1 MLFPRRCAKIMLFDS
16 DAIKYRKESNMIFT
30 KTAPTGAGRKAGRFV
45 VLAVILV
52 LAAVI
57 FASCVTAIPTGHT
70 GVVTTFG
77 SVEDYTYDAGVHL
90 KLPWQKV
97 VMMDNRIQK
106 QTVDLSCF
114 SSDIQEVTMT
124 YTVNYQINKA
134 NAQNIYKNIGT
145 EYYNTVIIP
154 CITES
159 TKVIAAKYSAE
170 DLVSERTDLASAI
183 EAELSAKLAAFNV
196 ELVSTSIEDM
206 DFTDA
211 FTNAVEEKQVAQ
223 QNKLRAETEAEKAKI
238 EAEAQ
243 AAVQRIEAQAEAD
256 ARLIKAEAEAEAN
269 RKVAESL
276 TDSILYNKFIDTWN
290 GEMPLV
296 TGGGG
301 NLINIPLDQFQAG

>member
-1 MLFPRRCAKIMLFDS
+1 MNTETYSPRRKL
-16 DAIKYRKESNMIFT
+16 R
-30 KTAPTGAGRKAGRFV
+30 
-45 VLAVILV
+45 VLVPVIIVAVIV
-52 LAAVI
+52 VI
-57 FASCVTAIPTGHT
+57 LLLSSVATIPTGHT

-77 SVEDYTYDAGVHL
+77 SVEDYTFDSGVHF

-106 QTVDLSCF
+106 QTVNLSCF
-114 SSDIQEVTMT
+114 SSDIQEVSMT

-145 EYYNTVIIP
+145 DYYNTVIIP

-159 TKVIAAKYSAE
+159 TKVITAKYSAE
-170 DLVSERTDLASAI
+170 DLVSERTNLASAI
-183 EAELSAKLAAFNV
+183 EEELTSKLALFNV

-223 QNKLRAETEAEKAKI
+223 QNKLRAETEAERLKI
-238 EAEAQ
+238 EAEAE
-243 AAVQRIEAQAEAD
+243 AEVKRIEAQAEAD
-256 ARLIKAEAEAEAN
+256 AKLIQAEAEAEAN

-276 TDSILYNKFIDTWN
+276 TEEILRNKMLDTWN
-290 GEMPLV
+290 GELPLV
-296 TGGGG
+296 TDGSGS
-301 NLINIPLDQFQAG
+301 LINIPLDQLN

>member
-1 MLFPRRCAKIMLFDS
+1 MNSETYRPRRKLGVIVPLV
-16 DAIKYRKESNMIFT
+16 I
-30 KTAPTGAGRKAGRFV
+30 V
-45 VLAVILV
+45 AVIV
-52 LAAVI
+52 V
-57 FASCVTAIPTGHT
+57 FALLSSVATIPTGHT

-77 SVEDYTYDAGVHL
+77 SVEDYTFDSGVHF

-106 QTVDLSCF
+106 QTVNLSCF
-114 SSDIQEVTMT
+114 SSDIQEVSMT

-145 EYYNTVIIP
+145 DYYNTVIIP

-159 TKVIAAKYSAE
+159 TKVITAKYSAE
-170 DLVSERTDLASAI
+170 DLVSERTNLASAI
-183 EAELSAKLAAFNV
+183 EEELTSKLALFNV

-223 QNKLRAETEAEKAKI
+223 QNKLRAETEAERLKI
-238 EAEAQ
+238 EAEAE
-243 AAVQRIEAQAEAD
+243 AAVKRIEAQAEAD
-256 ARLIKAEAEAEAN
+256 ARLIQAEAEAEAN

-276 TDSILYNKFIDTWN
+276 TDEILRNKMLDTWN
-290 GEMPLV
+290 GELPLV
-296 TGGGG
+296 TDG
-301 NLINIPLDQFQAG
+301 NGSLLNIPLDQLK

>member
-1 MLFPRRCAKIMLFDS
+1 MKTSETYRPRGKVGVIVPIIIAALIVA
-16 DAIKYRKESNMIFT
+16 AIALSSVAT
-30 KTAPTGAGRKAGRFV
+30 
-45 VLAVILV
+45 
-52 LAAVI
+52 
-57 FASCVTAIPTGHT
+57 IPTGHT

-77 SVEDYTYDAGVHL
+77 SVEDYTFDSGVHF

-106 QTVDLSCF
+106 QTVNLSCF
-114 SSDIQEVTMT
+114 SSDIQEVSMT

-145 EYYNTVIIP
+145 DYYNTVIIP

-159 TKVIAAKYSAE
+159 TKVITAKYSAE
-170 DLVSERTDLASAI
+170 DLVSERTNLASAI
-183 EAELSAKLAAFNV
+183 EAELTSKLELFNV

-223 QNKLRAETEAEKAKI
+223 QNKLRAETESERAKI
-238 EAEAQ
+238 EAEAE
-243 AAVQRIEAQAEAD
+243 AAVKRIEAQAEAD
-256 ARLIKAEAEAEAN
+256 AKLIQAEAEAEAN

-276 TDSILYNKFIDTWN
+276 TDEILRNKMLDAWN
-290 GEMPLV
+290 GELPLV
-296 TGGGG
+296 TDGSGS
-301 NLINIPLDQFQAG
+301 LINIPLDQLN

>member
-1 MLFPRRCAKIMLFDS
+1 MNTETYRPRRKL
-16 DAIKYRKESNMIFT
+16 R
-30 KTAPTGAGRKAGRFV
+30 
-45 VLAVILV
+45 VLVPVIIVAVIV
-52 LAAVI
+52 VI
-57 FASCVTAIPTGHT
+57 LLLSSVATIPTGHT

-77 SVEDYTYDAGVHL
+77 SVEDYTFDSGVHF

-106 QTVDLSCF
+106 QTVNLSCF
-114 SSDIQEVTMT
+114 SSDIQEVSMT

-145 EYYNTVIIP
+145 DYYNTVIIP

-159 TKVIAAKYSAE
+159 TKVITAKYSAE
-170 DLVSERTDLASAI
+170 DLVSERTNLASAI
-183 EAELSAKLAAFNV
+183 EEELTSKLALFNV

-223 QNKLRAETEAEKAKI
+223 QNKLRAETEAERLKI
-238 EAEAQ
+238 EAEAE
-243 AAVQRIEAQAEAD
+243 AEVKRIEAQAEAD
-256 ARLIKAEAEAEAN
+256 AKLIQAEAEAEAN

-276 TDSILYNKFIDTWN
+276 TEEILRNKMLDTWN
-290 GEMPLV
+290 GELPLV
-296 TGGGG
+296 TDGSGS
-301 NLINIPLDQFQAG
+301 LINIPLDQLN

>member
-1 MLFPRRCAKIMLFDS
+1 MNSTSETYRSRRKLGVIVP
-16 DAIKYRKESNMIFT
+16 IIF
-30 KTAPTGAGRKAGRFV
+30 V
-45 VLAVILV
+45 AVIVVIV
-52 LAAVI
+52 LFSSVA
-57 FASCVTAIPTGHT
+57 TIPTGHT

-77 SVEDYTYDAGVHL
+77 SVEDYTFDSGVHF

-106 QTVDLSCF
+106 QTVNLSCF
-114 SSDIQEVTMT
+114 SSDIQEVSMT

-145 EYYNTVIIP
+145 DYYNTVIIP

-159 TKVIAAKYSAE
+159 TKVITAKYSAE
-170 DLVSERTDLASAI
+170 DLVSERTNLASAI
-183 EAELSAKLAAFNV
+183 EEELTSKLELFNV

-223 QNKLRAETEAEKAKI
+223 QNKLRAETEAERLKI
-238 EAEAQ
+238 EAEAE
-243 AAVQRIEAQAEAD
+243 AAVKRIEAQAEAD
-256 ARLIKAEAEAEAN
+256 AKLIQAEAEAEAN

-276 TDSILYNKFIDTWN
+276 TEEILKNKMIDTWN
-290 GEMPLV
+290 GELPLV
-296 TGGGG
+296 TGGSDS
-301 NLINIPLDQFQAG
+301 LLNIPLEQLK

>member
-1 MLFPRRCAKIMLFDS
+1 MNTSETYRPRRRL
-16 DAIKYRKESNMIFT
+16 R
-30 KTAPTGAGRKAGRFV
+30 
-45 VLAVILV
+45 VLVPVIIVAVIV
-52 LAAVI
+52 VI
-57 FASCVTAIPTGHT
+57 LLLSSVATIPTGHT

-77 SVEDYTYDAGVHL
+77 SVEDYTFDSGVHF

-106 QTVDLSCF
+106 QTVNLSCF
-114 SSDIQEVTMT
+114 SSDIQEVSMT

-145 EYYNTVIIP
+145 DYYNTVIIP

-159 TKVIAAKYSAE
+159 TKVITAKYSAE
-170 DLVSERTDLASAI
+170 DLVSERTNLASAI
-183 EAELSAKLAAFNV
+183 EAELTSKLELFNV

-223 QNKLRAETEAEKAKI
+223 QNKLRAETEAERAKI
-238 EAEAQ
+238 EAEAE
-243 AAVQRIEAQAEAD
+243 AAVKRIEAQAEAD
-256 ARLIKAEAEAEAN
+256 AKLIQAEAEAEAN

-276 TDSILYNKFIDTWN
+276 TDEILRNKMLDTWN
-290 GEMPLV
+290 GELPLV
-296 TGGGG
+296 TDGSGS
-301 NLINIPLDQFQAG
+301 LINIPLDQLN

>member
-1 MLFPRRCAKIMLFDS
+1 M
-16 DAIKYRKESNMIFT
+16 
-30 KTAPTGAGRKAGRFV
+30 
-45 VLAVILV
+45 VILLLSSV
-52 LAAVI
+52 A
-57 FASCVTAIPTGHT
+57 TIPTGHT

-77 SVEDYTYDAGVHL
+77 SVEDYTFDSGVHF

-106 QTVDLSCF
+106 QTVNLSCF
-114 SSDIQEVTMT
+114 SSDIQEVSMT

-145 EYYNTVIIP
+145 DYYNTVIIP

-159 TKVIAAKYSAE
+159 TKVITAKYSAE
-170 DLVSERTDLASAI
+170 DLVSERTNLASAI
-183 EAELSAKLAAFNV
+183 EEELTSKLALFNV

-223 QNKLRAETEAEKAKI
+223 QNKLRAETEAERAKI
-238 EAEAQ
+238 EAEAE
-243 AAVQRIEAQAEAD
+243 AAVKRIEAQAEAD
-256 ARLIKAEAEAEAN
+256 AKLIQAEAEAEAN

-276 TDSILYNKFIDTWN
+276 TEEILRNKMLDTWN
-290 GEMPLV
+290 GELPLV
-296 TGGGG
+296 TDGSGS
-301 NLINIPLDQFQAG
+301 LINIPLDQLN

>member
-1 MLFPRRCAKIMLFDS
+1 MKTSETYRPRSKVGVIVPIIIAALIVA
-16 DAIKYRKESNMIFT
+16 AIALSSVAT
-30 KTAPTGAGRKAGRFV
+30 
-45 VLAVILV
+45 
-52 LAAVI
+52 
-57 FASCVTAIPTGHT
+57 IPTGHT

-77 SVEDYTYDAGVHL
+77 SVEDYTFDSGVHF

-106 QTVDLSCF
+106 QTVNLSCF
-114 SSDIQEVTMT
+114 SSDIQEVSMT

-145 EYYNTVIIP
+145 DYYNTVIIP

-159 TKVIAAKYSAE
+159 TKVITAKYSAE
-170 DLVSERTDLASAI
+170 DLVSERTNLASAI
-183 EAELSAKLAAFNV
+183 EAELTSKLELFNV

-223 QNKLRAETEAEKAKI
+223 QNKLRAETEAERAKI
-238 EAEAQ
+238 EAEAE
-243 AAVQRIEAQAEAD
+243 AAVKRIEAQAEAD
-256 ARLIKAEAEAEAN
+256 AKLIQAEAEAEAN

-276 TDSILYNKFIDTWN
+276 TDEILRNKMLDTWN
-290 GEMPLV
+290 GELPLV
-296 TGGGG
+296 TDGSGS
-301 NLINIPLDQFQAG
+301 LINIPLDQLN